1 LGTIGDTVNISATKE
16 GVKFSVQGD
25 TGSGT
30 IVCKQGT
37 ASDDKEEESVQIKME
52 EEVSLT
58 FAVRYL
64 NSFAK
69 VCCVLCC
76 AALCVHPLSAGVLR
90 CDAGHSPVFDGDSED
105 VGRRAACGGVRHCQQ
120 R

>member
-1 LGTIGDTVNISATKE
+1 MNSATKE

-25 TGSGT
+25 TGAGNRLQT
-30 IVCKQGT
+30 QGT

-58 FAVRYL
+58 FALRYL

-69 VCCVLCC
+69 VFEFEF
-76 AALCVHPLSAGVLR
+76 AL
-90 CDAGHSPVFDGDSED
+90 
-105 VGRRAACGGVRHCQQ
+105 
-120 R
+120 